1 LPLYKDVV
9 IVRKLDSNLPLIQ
22 ADPAQLRQ
30 VVANLANNAAEAMPS
45 GGTLTL
51 STVADAAGDRISI
64 SVEDTGIGIPPEN
77 ISKLFTPF
85 FTTKP
90 IGRGTG
96 LGLAIS
102 YGIVKMHR
110 GQITVQ
116 SRVGKGTRFT
126 VILPVRA
133 AEPRPVAESGDGF
146 SEL

>member
-1 LPLYKDVV
+1 V
-9 IVRKLDSNLPLIQ
+9 IV
-22 ADPAQLRQ
+22 
-30 VVANLANNAAEAMPS
+30 NLANNAAEAMPD

-51 STVADAAGDRISI
+51 STVADAANNRISI

-77 ISKLFTPF
+77 IPKLFTPF

-116 SRVGKGTRFT
+116 SQVSKGTRFT
-126 VILPVRA
+126 VSLPVRSA
-133 AEPRPVAESGDGF
+133 GPQVAAESGDGLLE
-146 SEL
+146 S